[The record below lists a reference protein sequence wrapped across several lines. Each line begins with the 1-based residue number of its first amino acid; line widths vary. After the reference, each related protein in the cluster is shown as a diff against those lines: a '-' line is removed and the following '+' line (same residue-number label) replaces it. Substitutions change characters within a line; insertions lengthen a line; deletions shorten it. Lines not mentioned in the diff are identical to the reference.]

1 MTPEKCMLAWNKY
14 SVITIYR
21 THISINVQSYLWI
34 NFNSL
39 CNSQQNINYS
49 LLFYFASCDVAIVVV
64 STKGDISPLA
74 MKLLSLLGF
83 VILELRKD
91 AYPGNSN
98 LARSPSFTHTPLIR
112 KSPFSSVV
120 VKASHWQSRRYTL
133 TFAIGALLA
142 EASRTVPESFV
153 SGQEQRSLQHD
164 GIAIWKFLSHFTVQ
178 INKKKL

>member
-34 NFNSL
+34 NFNSF
-39 CNSQQNINYS
+39 
-49 LLFYFASCDVAIVVV
+49 LFYFASCDVAIVVV

-74 MKLLSLLGF
+74 MKLPSLLGF

-153 SGQEQRSLQHD
+153 CGQEQRSLQHD

>member
-1 MTPEKCMLAWNKY
+1 MCVIRNK
-14 SVITIYR
+14 S
-21 THISINVQSYLWI
+21 
-34 NFNSL
+34 
-39 CNSQQNINYS
+39 INYS

-74 MKLLSLLGF
+74 MKLPSLLGF

-178 INKKKL
+178 INLKKIINSLSKYLKK